1 MYERRKPKKY
11 SDGGTTTTTSSGYD
25 PSADIVSGVGT
36 ALGGVAGL
44 FGTGKNAQ
52 GEQQSNIDAA
62 AGDIS
67 DFYGKAG
74 AGGYDYNF
82 SLDPAYQDLYEMSK
96 QRVDTDPMQQAQAA
110 GLQALESGGSRT
122 LLAGLNPLLQGTA
135 QMETQAQQQ
144 QLDNEMK
151 GLANLG
157 QQRQQLTTA
166 AEESNQAFQRELG
179 MRQLGQAEQAQA
191 QGQQNLA
198 NMQQERKGA
207 FGDILGGIGSAVAA
221 GLIGSSEF
229 GGLVPEMKYG
239 GKLYE
244 DEGGVPQHFFGGMF
258 KRANKTANK
267 ISSKISGGAARAE
280 GAQASTPFSGQPS
293 AMDPSGQAGAFSGR
307 PKKAG
312 AMDPSSIAS
321 SVAGLTGPKTTSSP
335 TQQPPS
341 MNPFGM
347 GGAGLV
353 GNLGETVSNQT
364 GFNPFGMGAIGL
376 GRRLFAENGIKMPG
390 GGVMAQILQS
400 RGDMP
405 PVQGPLPGEAS
416 HETNPIH
423 MINNDG
429 EKVAEAMGGEFIIN
443 DKQADL
449 IVEDYKAIEEALA
462 DGREPTKDE
471 LMELYESCKQVFG
484 QPQFQDDAEAEMQMT

>member
-1 MYERRKPKKY
+1 MYKRRKLKKY
-11 SDGGTTTTTSSGYD
+11 SDGGTTSGYD

-44 FGTGKNAQ
+44 FGTGKKAQ
-52 GEQQSNIDAA
+52 AGEQANIDAA

-67 DFYGKAG
+67 DFYGKAA

-96 QRVDTDPMQQAQAA
+96 QKVDTDPMQQAQAA

-191 QGQQNLA
+191 QGEQNLA

-207 FGDILGGIGSAVAA
+207 FGNILGGIGSAVAGA
-221 GLIGSSEF
+221 FLNKEF
-229 GGLVPEMKYG
+229 GGLVPEMEYG

-244 DEGGVPQHFFGGMF
+244 DEV
-258 KRANKTANK
+258 
-267 ISSKISGGAARAE
+267 
-280 GAQASTPFSGQPS
+280 
-293 AMDPSGQAGAFSGR
+293 
-307 PKKAG
+307 KKAEY
-312 AMDPSSIAS
+312 
-321 SVAGLTGPKTTSSP
+321 
-335 TQQPPS
+335 
-341 MNPFGM
+341 GM
-347 GGAGLV
+347 KIM
-353 GNLGETVSNQT
+353 Q
-364 GFNPFGMGAIGL
+364 
-376 GRRLFAENGIKMPG
+376 G
-390 GGVMAQILQS
+390 GGIMEQIMAAQGQ
-400 RGDMP
+400 P

-423 MINNDG
+423 MINNQG

-443 DKQADL
+443 DKQAEI

-462 DGREPTKDE
+462 EGREPTKDE
-471 LMELYESCKQVFG
+471 LMGLYESCKQVFG
-484 QPQFQDDAEAEMQMT
+484 QPQFEDDEEAEMQMT

>member
-1 MYERRKPKKY
+1 MLKFVAMRFPRYKKY
-11 SDGGTTTTTSSGYD
+11 EEGGLYD
-25 PSADIVSGVGT
+25 ANIISGVGT

-44 FGTGKNAQ
+44 FGTGKKAQ
-52 GEQQSNIDAA
+52 GQQQANIDAA

-67 DFYGKAG
+67 DFYGKAA

-96 QRVDTDPMQQAQAA
+96 QKVDTDPMQQAQAA
-110 GLQALESGGSRT
+110 GLQALEGGGGRT

-144 QLDNEMK
+144 QLESEMK

-166 AEESNQAFQRELG
+166 AEEANQAFQRELG

-191 QGQQNLA
+191 QAQQNLEA
-198 NMQQERKGA
+198 MKQQRAGA
-207 FGDILGGIGSAVAA
+207 FGNILGGIGSALTA
-221 GLIGSSEF
+221 GILNNKEF
-229 GGLVPEMKYG
+229 GGLVPEMKNG
-239 GKLYE
+239 GKFPDLSG
-244 DEGGVPQHFFGGMF
+244 DGKITQKDVLIGKGVIPKAEYGM
-258 KRANKTANK
+258 KM
-267 ISSKISGGAARAE
+267 
-280 GAQASTPFSGQPS
+280 Q
-293 AMDPSGQAGAFSGR
+293 
-307 PKKAG
+307 
-312 AMDPSSIAS
+312 
-321 SVAGLTGPKTTSSP
+321 
-335 TQQPPS
+335 
-341 MNPFGM
+341 M
-347 GGAGLV
+347 GGIMD
-353 GNLGETVSNQT
+353 Q
-364 GFNPFGMGAIGL
+364 I
-376 GRRLFAENGIKMPG
+376 
-390 GGVMAQILQS
+390 MAAQGQ
-400 RGDMP
+400 P

-423 MINNDG
+423 MINNNG

-484 QPQFQDDAEAEMQMT
+484 QPQFETDEEAEMQMT

>member
-1 MYERRKPKKY
+1 MYKRRKPKKY
-11 SDGGTTTTTSSGYD
+11 SDGGTYD
-25 PSADIVSGVGT
+25 PTADIVSGAGQ

-44 FGTGKNAQ
+44 FGTGKKAQ

-67 DFYGKAG
+67 DFYGKAA

-110 GLQALESGGSRT
+110 GLQALEGGGGRT
-122 LLAGLNPLLQGTA
+122 LLAGLNPLLQSTA

-157 QQRQQLTTA
+157 QQRQQLTTS

-221 GLIGSSEF
+221 GLMAEF

-244 DEGGVPQHFFGGMF
+244 D
-258 KRANKTANK
+258 
-267 ISSKISGGAARAE
+267 GGANNPGLEALQE
-280 GAQASTPFSGQPS
+280 DHPEVYEKITG
-293 AMDPSGQAGAFSGR
+293 
-307 PKKAG
+307 KKAEYG
-312 AMDPSSIAS
+312 MKIM
-321 SVAGLTGPKTTSSP
+321 
-335 TQQPPS
+335 Q
-341 MNPFGM
+341 M
-347 GGAGLV
+347 GGIMD
-353 GNLGETVSNQT
+353 Q
-364 GFNPFGMGAIGL
+364 I
-376 GRRLFAENGIKMPG
+376 
-390 GGVMAQILQS
+390 MAAQGQ
-400 RGDMP
+400 P

-423 MINNDG
+423 MINNQG

-443 DKQADL
+443 DKQAEL

-484 QPQFQDDAEAEMQMT
+484 QPQFEDDAEAEMEMT

>member
-1 MYERRKPKKY
+1 MLKFVAMRFPRYKKY
-11 SDGGTTTTTSSGYD
+11 SDGGTTTTGGYD
-25 PSADIVSGVGT
+25 ATPDIISGVGT

-44 FGTGKNAQ
+44 FGTGKKAQ
-52 GEQQSNIDAA
+52 GQQQTNIDAA

-67 DFYGKAG
+67 DFYGKAA

-110 GLQALESGGSRT
+110 GLQALEGGGSRT

-144 QLDNEMK
+144 QLESEMK

-166 AEESNQAFQRELG
+166 AEEANQAFQRDLG

-191 QGQQNLA
+191 QGQQNLEA
-198 NMQQERKGA
+198 MKQQRQGA
-207 FGDILGGIGSAVAA
+207 FGNILGGIGSAVAGA
-221 GLIGSSEF
+221 LLNKEF
-229 GGLVPEMKYG
+229 GGLVPEMEYG

-244 DEGGVPQHFFGGMF
+244 D
-258 KRANKTANK
+258 
-267 ISSKISGGAARAE
+267 GGATNP
-280 GAQASTPFSGQPS
+280 GLQALQEDHPEVYEKITG
-293 AMDPSGQAGAFSGR
+293 
-307 PKKAG
+307 KKAEYG
-312 AMDPSSIAS
+312 MKIM
-321 SVAGLTGPKTTSSP
+321 
-335 TQQPPS
+335 Q
-341 MNPFGM
+341 M
-347 GGAGLV
+347 GGIM
-353 GNLGETVSNQT
+353 EQ
-364 GFNPFGMGAIGL
+364 I
-376 GRRLFAENGIKMPG
+376 
-390 GGVMAQILQS
+390 MAAQGQ
-400 RGDMP
+400 P

-423 MINNDG
+423 MINNQG

-443 DKQADL
+443 DKQAEL

-462 DGREPTKDE
+462 EGREPTKDE

-484 QPQFQDDAEAEMQMT
+484 QPQFETDEEAEMQMT